1 MLDPATAPLGLGG
14 LVLAVER
21 GLALYRGVRRSHT
34 PSLQKTDVDEI
45 VRDALSLHA
54 ERMENLFVDA
64 LGETRRDL
72 ENHMRD
78 LLR

>member
-1 MLDPATAPLGLGG
+1 MVLDPVTAPLGLGG
-14 LVLAVER
+14 IVLAVER
-21 GLALYRGVRRSHT
+21 GLALWRQTRPRPKGLVRE
-34 PSLQKTDVDEI
+34 DVDEI

-64 LGETRRDL
+64 LGETRRELADQ
-72 ENHMRD
+72 MRD